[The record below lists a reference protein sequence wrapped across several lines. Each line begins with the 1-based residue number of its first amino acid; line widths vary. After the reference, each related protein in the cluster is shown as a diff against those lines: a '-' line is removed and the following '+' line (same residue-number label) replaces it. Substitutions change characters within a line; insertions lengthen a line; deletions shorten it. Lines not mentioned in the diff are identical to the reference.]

1 VALCSSWRTFAGLVL
16 ACCLPALTVA
26 QQTRPQSMEPFFQTN
41 PTSAQDLAE
50 QTRRFPVVDREAM
63 MFASIGVLQDMG
75 FKVSGGEQRFGL
87 LLGEKTADVPG
98 AGLTHAI
105 GEAALITVTVLL
117 SVAVGENLVMDL
129 PEQVEQR
136 IYVSLLVSD
145 EPDSELTSVRISL
158 DRDMIYDHGGFI
170 PDHTEL
176 PLVYQ
181 EFFERLSKALY
192 LEGEQW

>member
-1 VALCSSWRTFAGLVL
+1 
-16 ACCLPALTVA
+16 
-26 QQTRPQSMEPFFQTN
+26 MEPFFKAN

-50 QTRRFPVVDREAM
+50 QTRRFPLADREAM
-63 MFASIGVLQDMG
+63 VFASIGVLQDMG
-75 FKVSGGEQRFGL
+75 FKVTGGERRFGL
-87 LLGEKTADVPG
+87 LVGEKTADVPG

-105 GEAALITVTVLL
+105 GEAALVTATIIL
-117 SVAVGENLVMDL
+117 SVAVGENLVMNL

-136 IYVSLLVSD
+136 IYVSLLVSA

-158 DRDMIYDHGGFI
+158 DRDMVYDHGGII

-181 EFFERLSKALY
+181 EFFERLSRALY